1 MNETQEQ
8 RRLRELLDRLDSWL
22 HRVQVLAEIIQ
33 DNSAMRE
40 GIPGPY
46 LDNVREGALVDAVIH
61 LSRRNQED
69 FWQLVRMEKLPLG
82 PG

>member
-1 MNETQEQ
+1 MSIDFEQ
-8 RRLRELLDRLDSWL
+8 RRLRELLDRLDSRL
-22 HRVQVLAEIIQ
+22 HTVQVLAEIIQ
-33 DNSAMRE
+33 DNLALRE

-61 LSRRNQED
+61 LSRRNLED
-69 FWQLVRMEKLPLG
+69 FWQLVKMKQLPLG